1 MLVRPAVLVRVPSD
15 FIFRPSKL
23 LEYAVDIS
31 LIHPGTQK
39 ALARTRSFLS
49 RTEEY
54 CFPTRF
60 NKPRKLLGSIRDI
73 TAHILSPLRSIAPSL
88 NIARVLDTL
97 RNSKYEQKNGTIE
110 ALMLRLCLG
119 ARKSSQYDVFLRSLL
134 GRNSALCGHVA
145 TVATVGY
152 P

>member
-119 ARKSSQYDVFLRSLL
+119 REKIFAICLL